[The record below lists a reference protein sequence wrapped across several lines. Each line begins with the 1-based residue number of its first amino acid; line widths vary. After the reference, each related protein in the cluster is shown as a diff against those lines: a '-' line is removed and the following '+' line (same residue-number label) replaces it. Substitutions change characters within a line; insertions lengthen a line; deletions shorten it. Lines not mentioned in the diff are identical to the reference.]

1 MNRASTNRRAETP
14 DVSTSPPIAEASAGQ
29 AAAAER
35 IRLLKFLTLF
45 GIGGTEK
52 QVVSLA
58 TRIDRSVFDLR
69 FGCLSRW
76 GELID
81 QIEQGQGMTVT
92 EYPLRS
98 FYELNALRQQWRF
111 ARALRRDRIQI
122 MQSYNFYGNVFSIP
136 AAKLAGVPCI
146 IASIRDL
153 GIFLRPAQL
162 RAQKLV
168 CRLADR
174 IVVNASAIRD
184 WLVADGYPESKIVVI
199 RNGVDVARYGA
210 RSDGAALRQEF
221 ELPGGV
227 PLVVML
233 ARLNPKKGVECFLEA
248 AARVHREC
256 PDAYF
261 LAVGEAYMR
270 GDGGFR
276 VDPVY
281 RRKLHDRVQELG
293 LGGCFRFTGMRED
306 VPEIL
311 AAAAVSVL
319 PSYSEGVS
327 NTLLESMAAGAP
339 VVATRVGGTPEVI
352 EDHQHGLLTPPG
364 DARAIAD
371 SICALLRNP
380 FLAAHLSAQGRERV
394 VREFSFDVVVR
405 RTQDLYL
412 ELLDAKTRGGK
423 HTHGKHN

>member
-1 MNRASTNRRAETP
+1 MNKVGANRRVETP
-14 DVSTSPPIAEASAGQ
+14 DISMQLPGAGAVGRRAAE
-29 AAAAER
+29 AER

-52 QVVSLA
+52 QVVNLA
-58 TRIDRSVFDLR
+58 TRIDRSVFDLS

-76 GELID
+76 GELIGE
-81 QIEQGQGMTVT
+81 IEQGQGLAVA
-92 EYPLRS
+92 EYPLHS
-98 FYELNALRQQWRF
+98 FYELNAFRQQWRF

-153 GIFLRPAQL
+153 GVFLRPAQL
-162 RAQKLV
+162 RAQKLI
-168 CRLADR
+168 CRFADK
-174 IVVNASAIRD
+174 IVVNAAAIRD
-184 WLVADGYPESKIVVI
+184 WLVADGYPEDKITVI
-199 RNGVDVARYGA
+199 RNGVDINRYGA

-221 ELPGGV
+221 GLPARA

-233 ARLNPKKGVECFLEA
+233 ARLNPKKGIECFLEA
-248 AARVHREC
+248 AARVHQQC
-256 PDAYF
+256 PDACF
-261 LAVGEAYMR
+261 LAVGEAYIR
-270 GDGGFR
+270 VDGEFR
-276 VDPVY
+276 IDPVY

-293 LGGCFRFTGMRED
+293 IGGCFRFTGMRED

-311 AAAAVSVL
+311 AAATVSVL

-352 EDHQHGLLTPPG
+352 GDGRDGLLAPPG
-364 DARAIAD
+364 DAQAIAD
-371 SICALLRNP
+371 AVCAVLKSTS
-380 FLAAHLSAQGRERV
+380 LAARLAARARERV
-394 VREFSFDVVVR
+394 MREFSFDVVAR

-423 HTHGKHN
+423 RYHA

>member
-1 MNRASTNRRAETP
+1 MSANRQSEALDISIPQSA
-14 DVSTSPPIAEASAGQ
+14 AEAGGGQ
-29 AAAAER
+29 AIAADR

-69 FGCLSRW
+69 FGCMSRW
-76 GELID
+76 GELLGE
-81 QIEQGQGMTVT
+81 IEQGQGMAVA

-98 FYELNALRQQWRF
+98 FYELNAFRQQWRF

-136 AAKLAGVPCI
+136 AAKLAGVPCV

-153 GIFLRPAQL
+153 GPFLRPAQL
-162 RAQKLV
+162 RAQKLI
-168 CRLADR
+168 CRFADK
-174 IVVNASAIRD
+174 IVVNAAAIRD
-184 WLVADGYPESKIVVI
+184 WLVADGYPEGKIVVI
-199 RNGVDVARYGA
+199 RNGVDITRYGA
-210 RSDGAALRQEF
+210 RGDGAALRQEF
-221 ELPGGV
+221 GLPARA

-233 ARLNPKKGVECFLEA
+233 ARLNPKKGIECFLEA
-248 AARVHREC
+248 AAHIHRRF
-256 PDAYF
+256 PDACF
-261 LAVGEAYMR
+261 LAVGETYMR
-270 GDGGFR
+270 VDGEFR
-276 VDPVY
+276 VNPVY
-281 RRKLHDRVQELG
+281 RRKLHDRVMELG
-293 LGGCFRFTGMRED
+293 LGDCFRFTGMRED

-327 NTLLESMAAGAP
+327 NTLLESMAAGVP
-339 VVATRVGGTPEVI
+339 MVATGVGGTPEVI
-352 EDHQHGLLTPPG
+352 EHQLHGLLVPPG
-364 DARAIAD
+364 DAQAIAE
-371 SICALLRNP
+371 SVCTVLSNP
-380 FLAAHLSAQGRERV
+380 LLAARLGAKGRERV

-412 ELLDAKTRGGK
+412 ELLDAKTHGGK
-423 HTHGKHN
+423 RCHE

>member
-1 MNRASTNRRAETP
+1 
-14 DVSTSPPIAEASAGQ
+14 
-29 AAAAER
+29 
-35 IRLLKFLTLF
+35 
-45 GIGGTEK
+45 
-52 QVVSLA
+52 
-58 TRIDRSVFDLR
+58 
-69 FGCLSRW
+69 LSRW

-81 QIEQGQGMTVT
+81 EVEQGQGLAVA
-92 EYPLRS
+92 EYPLHS
-98 FYELNALRQQWRF
+98 FYELNAFRQQWRF
-111 ARALRRDRIQI
+111 MKALRRDRIQI

-136 AAKLAGVPCI
+136 AAKLAGVPCV

-162 RAQKLV
+162 RVQKLI
-168 CRLADR
+168 CGLADK

-184 WLVADGYPESKIVVI
+184 WLVADGYSEGKIAVI
-199 RNGVDVARYGA
+199 RNGVDIAGYGT
-210 RSDGAALRQEF
+210 RSNGAALRQEF
-221 ELPGGV
+221 QLPAGA

-233 ARLNPKKGVECFLEA
+233 ARLNPKKGIECFLEA
-248 AARVHREC
+248 AARVHRRC
-256 PDAYF
+256 PDACF
-261 LAVGEAYMR
+261 LAVGEAYKR
-270 GDGGFR
+270 GDGEFR

-293 LGGCFRFTGMRED
+293 LDGCFRFTGMRED

-327 NTLLESMAAGAP
+327 NTLLESMAAGVP

-352 EDHQHGLLTPPG
+352 EDGQHGLLTPPG

-371 SICALLRNP
+371 SVCAVLMSP
-380 FLAAHLSAQGRERV
+380 FLAARLGVQARERV
-394 VREFSFDVVVR
+394 VREFSFDVVVG

-423 HTHGKHN
+423 RPHA

>member
-1 MNRASTNRRAETP
+1 MLRPT
-14 DVSTSPPIAEASAGQ
+14 AEASDGH
-29 AAAAER
+29 AAVAER

-52 QVVSLA
+52 QVVNLA
-58 TRIDRSVFDLR
+58 KRIDRSAFDLS

-76 GELID
+76 GELIGE
-81 QIEQGQGMTVT
+81 IEQGQGLAVT
-92 EYPLRS
+92 EYPLHS
-98 FYELNALRQQWRF
+98 FYELNAFRQQWRF
-111 ARALRRDRIQI
+111 ASALRRERIQI
-122 MQSYNFYGNVFSIP
+122 VQSYNFYGNVFSIP
-136 AAKLAGVPCI
+136 AAKLAGVPCV

-153 GIFLRPAQL
+153 GIFLRPTQL
-162 RAQKLV
+162 RAQRLV
-168 CRLADR
+168 CRFADK

-199 RNGVDVARYGA
+199 RNGVDVARYGT

-221 ELPGGV
+221 ALPARA

-233 ARLNPKKGVECFLEA
+233 ARLNPKKGIECFLEA
-248 AARVHREC
+248 AARVHQQC
-256 PDAYF
+256 PDACF

-270 GDGGFR
+270 GDGEYR

-281 RRKLHDRVQELG
+281 RRKLQDRVLELG

-311 AAAAVSVL
+311 AAASVSVL

-327 NTLLESMAAGAP
+327 NTLLESMAAGVP

-352 EDHQHGLLTPPG
+352 EDQQHGLLAPPG
-364 DARAIAD
+364 DAQAIAD
-371 SICALLRNP
+371 SICAVLRNP
-380 FLAAHLSAQGRERV
+380 FLAARLGSQGQERV
-394 VREFSFDVVVR
+394 TREFSFDVVVR
-405 RTQDLYL
+405 RTQDMYF

-423 HTHGKHN
+423 HTHEYPN

>member
-1 MNRASTNRRAETP
+1 MNRASTNLRSETP
-14 DVSTSPPIAEASAGQ
+14 DVSTRAPLAESSSGRGDTAK
-29 AAAAER
+29 R
-35 IRLLKFLTLF
+35 IRLLKFVTLF

-52 QVVSLA
+52 QVVNLA
-58 TRIDRSVFDLR
+58 KRIDRSVFDLS
-69 FGCLSRW
+69 FGCLNRW
-76 GELID
+76 GELIGEV
-81 QIEQGQGMTVT
+81 EQGQGLKVA
-92 EYPLRS
+92 EYPLHS
-98 FYELNALRQQWRF
+98 FYELNAFRQQWRF

-136 AAKLAGVPCI
+136 AAKLAGVPCV

-162 RAQKLV
+162 RAQKLI

-174 IVVNASAIRD
+174 VVVNASAIRD
-184 WLVADGYPESKIVVI
+184 WLVADGYPEGKIVVI
-199 RNGVDVARYGA
+199 RNGVDIARYGA
-210 RSDGAALRQEF
+210 RSSGTALRQEF
-221 ELPGGV
+221 GLPAAA

-248 AARVHREC
+248 AARVHRQC
-256 PDAYF
+256 PDACF
-261 LAVGEAYMR
+261 LAVGEAYKR
-270 GDGGFR
+270 GDAGFR

-293 LGGCFRFTGMRED
+293 LGECFRFTGMRED

-327 NTLLESMAAGAP
+327 NTLLESMAAGVP

-352 EDHQHGLLTPPG
+352 DDGQHGLLAPPG
-364 DARAIAD
+364 DAEAIAT
-371 SICALLRNP
+371 SVCTVLKSP
-380 FLAAHLSAQGRERV
+380 FLAARLAAQARGRV

-412 ELLDAKTRGGK
+412 ELLDAKTRRSK
-423 HTHGKHN
+423 RSHA